1 MESLKAQT
9 IAPSNTP
16 LMLDAK
22 ALFKGS
28 KEIQIVHNDMVYRL
42 QLTRNDKL
50 ILIKSFLLC
59 FCKCNTS
66 SIK

>member
-9 IAPSNTP
+9 IAPSNAP

-50 ILIKSFLLC
+50 ILIK
-59 FCKCNTS
+59 
-66 SIK
+66 

>member
-9 IAPSNTP
+9 ITPSNTP

-22 ALFKGS
+22 ALFKGG
-28 KEIQIVHNDMVYRL
+28 KEIHIVHNDMVYRL

-50 ILIKSFLLC
+50 ILIK
-59 FCKCNTS
+59 
-66 SIK
+66 